1 MENDKIKHYGNYPI
15 KGIVTM
21 SIQVMPMHYVTVE
34 FQLQD
39 EDRDNR
45 AINTSGQHRFLYG
58 VESWIDGVDQHLES
72 LREGEE
78 LKLVLEPEAA
88 VLVASQLLPLDRLS
102 DMKKKLAL
110 EVKIVEVVKAEPKE
124 VVKALAASVK
134 CCDHCGSH

>member
-1 MENDKIKHYGNYPI
+1 
-15 KGIVTM
+15 M

-34 FQLQD
+34 FQLRD
-39 EDRDNR
+39 EDRASR

-58 VESWIDGVDQHLES
+58 VESWIEGVDQHLES
-72 LREGEE
+72 LREGED

-88 VLVASQLLPLDRLS
+88 VLVASQLVPLDRPS
-102 DMKKKLAL
+102 EMKQKLAL
-110 EVKIVEVVKAEPKE
+110 ELKIVEIVKAEPKE

>member
-1 MENDKIKHYGNYPI
+1 
-15 KGIVTM
+15 M

-45 AINTSGQHRFLYG
+45 ANYTSGQHRFLYG
-58 VESWIDGVDQHLES
+58 VESWIEGVDQHLES
-72 LREGEE
+72 LREGED
-78 LKLVLEPEAA
+78 LRLVLEPDAA
-88 VLVASQLLPLDRLS
+88 VFVASQLIPLDRLS
-102 DMKKKLAL
+102 DMDKKLAL
-110 EVKIVEVVKAEPKE
+110 ELKIVEVVKAEPKE

>member
-1 MENDKIKHYGNYPI
+1 
-15 KGIVTM
+15 M
-21 SIQVMPMHYVTVE
+21 SIQVMPMHYVTIE

-45 AINTSGQHRFLYG
+45 ANYTSGQHRFLYG
-58 VESWIDGVDQHLES
+58 VESWIEGVDQHLES
-72 LREGEE
+72 LREGED

-88 VLVASQLLPLDRLS
+88 VFVASQLVPLDRLS

>member
-1 MENDKIKHYGNYPI
+1 
-15 KGIVTM
+15 M

-39 EDRDNR
+39 EDRDNK

-58 VESWIDGVDQHLES
+58 IESWIEGVDHHLES
-72 LREGEE
+72 LREGED

>member
-1 MENDKIKHYGNYPI
+1 
-15 KGIVTM
+15 M

-34 FQLQD
+34 FELQA

-58 VESWIDGVDQHLES
+58 VESWIEGVDQHLES
-72 LREGEE
+72 LKEGED
-78 LKLVLEPEAA
+78 LKLLLEPEAA
-88 VLVASQLLPLDRLS
+88 VMVASQLVPLDRPS

-110 EVKIVEVVKAEPKE
+110 EVKIVKVEKAEPKE
-124 VVKALAASVK
+124 VVRALAASVK